1 VPAAE
6 SLLAGQRVTPELAA
20 QVGEAAVVG
29 AQPLAKNGYKVP
41 LTRGVVAR
49 TVLGLATSA

>member
-49 TVLGLATSA
+49 TVLGLV